1 LLDYLGLEA
10 EGEEENDCDER
21 AAMISKILS
30 HKIMALTAVSLAML
44 LAGCGCF
51 QQAMRGEAAP
61 PAPEAA
67 PAPAPAPEAA
77 PYPAPAPEA
86 APALAPVP
94 TLQPPLPPILLSSRE
109 YLIRGA
115 REKKGYGLYSY
126 ILLPTKAATK
136 KQFGRYMALH
146 RAYVACLDVYSD
158 VDIPSELRVST
169 ENQNIVYWPLQV
181 GSYSRIGNDHGWFVS
196 NYGHEYADLI
206 LGKLSRVLRR
216 GNPGPFIVSTRLP
229 LASRRG
235 LLKKGE
241 AIVVD
246 LSRIDEGQ
254 FETVFRIF
262 SAKISLAPDSWN
274 PTIDFG
280 IIQTKCVSAIEIH
293 GLQTLEALKF
303 VKKWLVS
310 DAFALESD
318 HTEKKPNP
326 TSHSK
331 RQKRT

>member
-1 LLDYLGLEA
+1 
-10 EGEEENDCDER
+10 
-21 AAMISKILS
+21 MTSKILS
-30 HKIMALTAVSLAML
+30 HKIMVLMAVSLAML

-51 QQAMRGEAAP
+51 QQGMRGEAAP
-61 PAPEAA
+61 PPAPPALEPPPPPPPEAA
-67 PAPAPAPEAA
+67 PAPAPAEA
-77 PYPAPAPEA
+77 PV
-86 APALAPVP
+86 LAPVP
-94 TLQPPLPPILLSSRE
+94 TLQPPSPPILLSSRE

-115 REKKGYGLYSY
+115 QEKKGYGLYSY
-126 ILLPTKAATK
+126 ILLPTKAVTK

-146 RAYVACLDVYSD
+146 RAYVACLDVYSNA
-158 VDIPSELRVST
+158 DIPSELRVST

-181 GSYSRIGNDHGWFVS
+181 GSYSRVGNDHGWFVS
-196 NYGHEYADLI
+196 NYGYEYANLI
-206 LGKLSRVLRR
+206 LGKLSRVLPR

-235 LLKKGE
+235 SLKKGE

-280 IIQTKCVSAIEIH
+280 MIQTKCVSAIEIH

-310 DAFALESD
+310 DAFALETD

-326 TSHSK
+326 TGHSK